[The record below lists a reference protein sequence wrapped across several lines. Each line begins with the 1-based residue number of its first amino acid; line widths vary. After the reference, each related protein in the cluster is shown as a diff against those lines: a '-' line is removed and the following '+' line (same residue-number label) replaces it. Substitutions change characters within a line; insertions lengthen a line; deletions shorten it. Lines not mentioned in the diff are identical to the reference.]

1 MRIDILSLFP
11 NMFQAT
17 MGESIIGKAQ
27 DNGFIDINVTDFR
40 QYTTDKHKMRIDIL
54 SLFPN
59 MFQATMGE
67 SIIGKAQ
74 DNGFIDINVTD
85 FRQYTTDKHN
95 HVDDA
100 PFGGGAGMLL
110 QAQPI
115 FDAMDAIHE
124 QTKDQYSKGRVI
136 LMDPAGRKFDQA
148 YAKELAQEDHLTFIC
163 GHYEGYDERIRNL
176 VTDEASLGDYVLTGG
191 ELAAM
196 VMIDA
201 TVRFVPGV
209 LGNMSSPMGD
219 SFSNGLLEYP
229 QYTRPADFRGM
240 KVPEVLT
247 SGNHQKIKEWRM
259 RESLRRTLHRRPD
272 LLKTAKLSREQQL
285 MLEDIKLDEDPT
297 VPD

>member
-11 NMFQAT
+11 DMFDAT
-17 MGESIIGKAQ
+17 LGQSIVGRAQ
-27 DNGFIDINVTDFR
+27 DDGFVDIKVTDFR
-40 QYTTDKHKMRIDIL
+40 QYTTDKHR
-54 SLFPN
+54 
-59 MFQATMGE
+59 
-67 SIIGKAQ
+67 
-74 DNGFIDINVTD
+74 
-85 FRQYTTDKHN
+85 

-115 FDAMDAIHE
+115 FDAMDAIE
-124 QTKDQYSKGRVI
+124 QETKDNYPKGRVI
-136 LMDPAGRKFDQA
+136 LMDPAGRRFDQDFA
-148 YAKELAQEDHLTFIC
+148 MELAQEEHLTFIC
-163 GHYEGYDERIRNL
+163 GHYEGYDERIRQL

-196 VMIDA
+196 VMVDA

-247 SGNHQKIKEWRM
+247 SGNHEKIREWRM
-259 RESLRRTLHRRPD
+259 RESLKRTLERRPD
-272 LLKTAKLSREQQL
+272 LLKNAKLSREQQIIL
-285 MLEDIKLDEDPT
+285 QDLKLDLDPDA
-297 VPD
+297 PK

>member
-11 NMFQAT
+11 DMFKAT
-17 MGESIIGKAQ
+17 MGESMVGHAQ
-27 DNGFIDINVTDFR
+27 
-40 QYTTDKHKMRIDIL
+40 
-54 SLFPN
+54 
-59 MFQATMGE
+59 E
-67 SIIGKAQ
+67 
-74 DNGFIDINVTD
+74 NGFIDINVTD

-115 FDAMDAIHE
+115 FDAMDAVQKQAKEAHYE
-124 QTKDQYSKGRVI
+124 PGRVI
-136 LMDPAGRKFDQA
+136 LMDPAGRRFDQA
-148 YAKELAQEDHLTFIC
+148 YAKELAQEEHLTFIC
-163 GHYEGYDERIRNL
+163 GHYEGYDERIRHL

-209 LGNMSSPMGD
+209 LGNQASPMGD

-259 RESLRRTLHRRPD
+259 RESLKRTLERRPD
-272 LLKTAKLSREQQL
+272 LLKTAPLNREQQI
-285 MLEDIKLDEDPT
+285 MLQDLKLDMEEKDDEDN
-297 VPD
+297 

>member
-11 NMFQAT
+11 DMFQAT
-17 MGESIIGKAQ
+17 LGESIIGRAQ
-27 DNGFIDINVTDFR
+27 EDGFLDINVTDFR
-40 QYTTDKHKMRIDIL
+40 
-54 SLFPN
+54 N
-59 MFQATMGE
+59 
-67 SIIGKAQ
+67 
-74 DNGFIDINVTD
+74 
-85 FRQYTTDKHN
+85 YTTDKHN

-100 PFGGGAGMLL
+100 PIGGGAGMLL

-115 FDAMDAIHE
+115 YDAMDAIDKE
-124 QTKDQYSKGRVI
+124 IEGKYPRGRVI
-136 LMDPAGRKFDQA
+136 LMDPAGRKFDQK
-148 YAKELAQEDHLTFIC
+148 YAQELSQEEHLTFIC

-209 LGNMSSPMGD
+209 LGNQASPMGD

-259 RESLRRTLHRRPD
+259 KESLRRTLERRPD
-272 LLKTAKLSREQQL
+272 LLESANLTREQQI
-285 MLEDIKLDEDPT
+285 MLQDLKLDQESD
-297 VPD
+297 DDE

>member
-11 NMFQAT
+11 NMFEAPL
-17 MGESIIGKAQ
+17 GESIVGRAQ
-27 DNGFIDINVTDFR
+27 EDGLVDVKVTDFR
-40 QYTTDKHKMRIDIL
+40 QFTTDKHR
-54 SLFPN
+54 
-59 MFQATMGE
+59 
-67 SIIGKAQ
+67 
-74 DNGFIDINVTD
+74 
-85 FRQYTTDKHN
+85 

-115 FDAMDAIHE
+115 FDAMNHIE
-124 QTKDQYSKGRVI
+124 QEIGGQLPKGRVI
-136 LMDPAGRKFDQA
+136 LMDPAGRKFDQS
-148 YAKELAQEDHLTFIC
+148 YAQELAEEEHLTFIC
-163 GHYEGYDERIRNL
+163 GHYEGYDERIREL

-209 LGNMSSPMGD
+209 LGNQESPTGD

-240 KVPEVLT
+240 KVPKILT
-247 SGNHQKIKEWRM
+247 SGNHQKIAEWRM
-259 RESLRRTLHRRPD
+259 SESLRRTLLRRPD
-272 LLKTAKLSREQQL
+272 LLETAHLSREQEI
-285 MLEDIKLDEDPT
+285 MLQDLKLEYEDLD
-297 VPD
+297 

>member
-11 NMFQAT
+11 DMFQAT
-17 MGESIIGKAQ
+17 LGESIVGRAQ
-27 DNGFIDINVTDFR
+27 DDGFLDINVTDFR
-40 QYTTDKHKMRIDIL
+40 QYTTDKHR
-54 SLFPN
+54 
-59 MFQATMGE
+59 
-67 SIIGKAQ
+67 
-74 DNGFIDINVTD
+74 
-85 FRQYTTDKHN
+85 

-115 FDAMDAIHE
+115 FDAMAAI
-124 QTKDQYSKGRVI
+124 DQEVAGKYPKGRVI
-136 LMDPAGRKFDQA
+136 LMDPAGRRFDQK
-148 YAKELAQEDHLTFIC
+148 YAQELAQEEHLTFIC

-209 LGNMSSPMGD
+209 LGNQASPMGD

-240 KVPEVLT
+240 KVPAVLT

-259 RESLRRTLHRRPD
+259 RESLRRTLERRPD
-272 LLKTAKLSREQQL
+272 LLETANLTREQEI
-285 MLEDIKLDEDPT
+285 MLQDLKLDQERD
-297 VPD
+297 DEE

>member
-11 NMFQAT
+11 DMFQAT
-17 MGESIIGKAQ
+17 LGESIIGRAQ
-27 DNGFIDINVTDFR
+27 EDGFLDINVTDFR
-40 QYTTDKHKMRIDIL
+40 
-54 SLFPN
+54 N
-59 MFQATMGE
+59 
-67 SIIGKAQ
+67 
-74 DNGFIDINVTD
+74 
-85 FRQYTTDKHN
+85 YTTDKHN

-115 FDAMDAIHE
+115 YDAMDAIDKE
-124 QTKDQYSKGRVI
+124 IEGKYPRGRVI
-136 LMDPAGRKFDQA
+136 LMDPAGRKFDQK
-148 YAKELAQEDHLTFIC
+148 YAQELSQEEHLTFIC

-209 LGNMSSPMGD
+209 LGNQASPMGD

-229 QYTRPADFRGM
+229 QYTRPADFRGI
-240 KVPEVLT
+240 KVPEVLS

-259 RESLRRTLHRRPD
+259 KESLRRTLERRPD
-272 LLKTAKLSREQQL
+272 LLESANLTREQQI
-285 MLEDIKLDEDPT
+285 MLQDLKLDQESD
-297 VPD
+297 DDE

>member
-1 MRIDILSLFP
+1 
-11 NMFQAT
+11 
-17 MGESIIGKAQ
+17 
-27 DNGFIDINVTDFR
+27 
-40 QYTTDKHKMRIDIL
+40 MRIDIL

-115 FDAMDAIHE
+115 FDAMDVIHE

-136 LMDPAGRKFDQA
+136 LMDPA
-148 YAKELAQEDHLTFIC
+148 
-163 GHYEGYDERIRNL
+163 
-176 VTDEASLGDYVLTGG
+176 GDYVLTGG

>member
-11 NMFQAT
+11 DMFQAT
-17 MGESIIGKAQ
+17 LGESIIGRAQ
-27 DNGFIDINVTDFR
+27 EDGFLDINVTDFR
-40 QYTTDKHKMRIDIL
+40 
-54 SLFPN
+54 N
-59 MFQATMGE
+59 
-67 SIIGKAQ
+67 
-74 DNGFIDINVTD
+74 
-85 FRQYTTDKHN
+85 YTTDKHN

-115 FDAMDAIHE
+115 YDAMDAIDKE
-124 QTKDQYSKGRVI
+124 IEGKYPRGRVI
-136 LMDPAGRKFDQA
+136 LMDPAGRKFDQK
-148 YAKELAQEDHLTFIC
+148 YAQELSQEEHLTFIC

-209 LGNMSSPMGD
+209 LGNQASPMGD

-229 QYTRPADFRGM
+229 QYTRPADFRSM

-259 RESLRRTLHRRPD
+259 KESLRRTLERRPD
-272 LLKTAKLSREQQL
+272 LLESANLTREQQI
-285 MLEDIKLDEDPT
+285 MLQDLKLDQESD
-297 VPD
+297 DDE

>member
-11 NMFQAT
+11 DMFDAT
-17 MGESIIGKAQ
+17 LGQSIVGRAQ
-27 DNGFIDINVTDFR
+27 DDGFVDIKVTDFR
-40 QYTTDKHKMRIDIL
+40 QYTTDKHR
-54 SLFPN
+54 
-59 MFQATMGE
+59 
-67 SIIGKAQ
+67 
-74 DNGFIDINVTD
+74 
-85 FRQYTTDKHN
+85 

-115 FDAMDAIHE
+115 FDAMDAIE
-124 QTKDQYSKGRVI
+124 QETKDTYPKGRVI
-136 LMDPAGRKFDQA
+136 LMDPAGRRFDQDFA
-148 YAKELAQEDHLTFIC
+148 MELAQEEHLTFIC
-163 GHYEGYDERIRNL
+163 GHYEGYDERIRQL

-196 VMIDA
+196 VMVDA

-247 SGNHQKIKEWRM
+247 SGNHEKIREWRM
-259 RESLRRTLHRRPD
+259 RESLKRTLERRPD
-272 LLKTAKLSREQQL
+272 LLTTAKLSREQQIIL
-285 MLEDIKLDEDPT
+285 QDLKLDLDPDA
-297 VPD
+297 PK

>member
-11 NMFQAT
+11 DMFQAT
-17 MGESIIGKAQ
+17 LGESIIGRAQ
-27 DNGFIDINVTDFR
+27 EDGFLDINVTDFR
-40 QYTTDKHKMRIDIL
+40 
-54 SLFPN
+54 N
-59 MFQATMGE
+59 
-67 SIIGKAQ
+67 
-74 DNGFIDINVTD
+74 
-85 FRQYTTDKHN
+85 YTTDKHN

-115 FDAMDAIHE
+115 YDAMDAIDKE
-124 QTKDQYSKGRVI
+124 IEGKYPRGRVI
-136 LMDPAGRKFDQA
+136 LMDPAGRKFDQK
-148 YAKELAQEDHLTFIC
+148 YAQELSQEEHLTFIC

-209 LGNMSSPMGD
+209 LGNQASPMGD

-229 QYTRPADFRGM
+229 QYTRPADFHGM

-259 RESLRRTLHRRPD
+259 KESLRRTLERRPD
-272 LLKTAKLSREQQL
+272 LLESANLTREQQI
-285 MLEDIKLDEDPT
+285 MLQDLKLDQESD
-297 VPD
+297 DDE

>member
-11 NMFQAT
+11 DMFDAT
-17 MGESIIGKAQ
+17 LGQSIVGRAQ
-27 DNGFIDINVTDFR
+27 DDGFVDIKVTDFR
-40 QYTTDKHKMRIDIL
+40 QYTTDKHR
-54 SLFPN
+54 
-59 MFQATMGE
+59 
-67 SIIGKAQ
+67 
-74 DNGFIDINVTD
+74 
-85 FRQYTTDKHN
+85 

-115 FDAMDAIHE
+115 FDAMDAIE
-124 QTKDQYSKGRVI
+124 QETKDTYSKGRVI
-136 LMDPAGRKFDQA
+136 LMDPAGRRFDQDFA
-148 YAKELAQEDHLTFIC
+148 MELAQEEHLTFIC
-163 GHYEGYDERIRNL
+163 GHYEGYDERIRQL

-196 VMIDA
+196 VMVDA

-247 SGNHQKIKEWRM
+247 SGNHEKIREWRM
-259 RESLRRTLHRRPD
+259 RESLKRTLERRPD
-272 LLKTAKLSREQQL
+272 LLKNAKLSREQQIIL
-285 MLEDIKLDEDPT
+285 QDLKLDLDPDA
-297 VPD
+297 PK

>member
-1 MRIDILSLFP
+1 MKIDILSLFP
-11 NMFQAT
+11 DMFQAT
-17 MGESIIGKAQ
+17 LGESIIGKAQ
-27 DNGFIDINVTDFR
+27 ESGFLDIKVTDFR
-40 QYTTDKHKMRIDIL
+40 D
-54 SLFPN
+54 
-59 MFQATMGE
+59 
-67 SIIGKAQ
+67 
-74 DNGFIDINVTD
+74 
-85 FRQYTTDKHN
+85 YTTDKHN

-110 QAQPI
+110 QPQPI
-115 FDAMDAIHE
+115 FDAMAAIDKE
-124 QTKDQYSKGRVI
+124 NAGKYPKGRVI
-136 LMDPAGRKFDQA
+136 LMDPAGRRFDQE
-148 YAKELAQEDHLTFIC
+148 YAQELSQEEHLTFIC
-163 GHYEGYDERIRNL
+163 GHYEGYDERIRQL

-259 RESLRRTLHRRPD
+259 KESLRRTLHRRPD
-272 LLKTAKLSREQQL
+272 LLKSAKLSRKQQL
-285 MLEDIKLDEDPT
+285 MLQDIKLDENPD